1 MFIQIFLGE
10 NYSNWEKAD
19 RAQFFR
25 SHPSYSPEPVT
36 TRSTPPS
43 PPASRAPDSLRARSD
58 LPLSSFFWKDNLSLE
73 EGA

>member
-19 RAQFFR
+19 RAEFFR

-36 TRSTPPS
+36 TRSTPAFPS
-43 PPASRAPDSLRARSD
+43 GQPCARFSPRQIRSASV
-58 LPLSSFFWKDNLSLE
+58 FFLLE
-73 EGA
+73 RQLES